1 MELNMFDAMNQLNRN
16 DLSTLY
22 YTLCWYIGSENTR
35 FDNDSI
41 EELHTL
47 RKKLDTIMEEIS

>member
-1 MELNMFDAMNQLNRN
+1 MFDAMNQLNRN

-35 FDNDSI
+35 FDKDSI
-41 EELHTL
+41 EELHIL
-47 RKKLDTIMEEIS
+47 RKKLDTIMEKIS